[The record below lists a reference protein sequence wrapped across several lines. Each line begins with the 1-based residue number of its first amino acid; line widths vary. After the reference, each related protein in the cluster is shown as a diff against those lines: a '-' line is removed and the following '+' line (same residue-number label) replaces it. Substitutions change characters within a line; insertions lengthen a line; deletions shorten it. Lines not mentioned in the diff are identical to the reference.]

1 MNVARNFLV
10 MGSLYL
16 VIGIAIGMYMGA
28 TGIHDLAIVHAHI
41 NLLGF
46 TLMAV
51 FGIAY
56 KVFPAMAEGNL
67 ARYHFYLHAVGSL
80 ILLVLLFLL
89 MSGMAGEAIMM
100 PLAPIS
106 ELLVFIG
113 VLIFAYNAY
122 SKAN

>member
-1 MNVARNFLV
+1 
-10 MGSLYL
+10 
-16 VIGIAIGMYMGA
+16 
-28 TGIHDLAIVHAHI
+28 
-41 NLLGF
+41 
-46 TLMAV
+46 
-51 FGIAY
+51 
-56 KVFPAMAEGNL
+56 
-67 ARYHFYLHAVGSL
+67 
-80 ILLVLLFLL
+80 VLLFLL